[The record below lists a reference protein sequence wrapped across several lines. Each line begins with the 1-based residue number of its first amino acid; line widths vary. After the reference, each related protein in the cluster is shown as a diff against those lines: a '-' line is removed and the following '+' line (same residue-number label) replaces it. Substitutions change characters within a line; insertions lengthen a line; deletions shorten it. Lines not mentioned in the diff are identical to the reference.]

1 MFKGISTLL
10 ITLALIFLV
19 IALILLILDIII
31 SKMFKNF
38 SNLIESQLQS
48 TLGNNIDEVID
59 SSFWFKVIA
68 FLVGRK
74 KLKAKIE
81 SESSDVIDNILRK
94 FKHKISI
101 KLLGTMFLF
110 LILSVIMC
118 AMFTAVYQLDNSVN
132 ATIHTTIDFITDRKE
147 VEEESEVEDTWVW
160 DDIPDEELFTWDE
173 MQSGESSNTSVNN
186 QYDAKVDVSKYG
198 LTADEVVIDAS
209 SRLQKS
215 YNIAFI
221 SDLHMIQPDE
231 PDINHSWYTSH
242 GITFELRRES
252 FNNSEVILPSII
264 ECLKNEPFDAIIF
277 GGDILDNYSDKN
289 LSVLKQYIN
298 QLDSSKMFYIMAD
311 HDYLTEMT
319 TNSGVNNS
327 ANTLG
332 IPGYI
337 KSLNIGKDSDN
348 LVLIGQ
354 NNSNNNITSDGL
366 NEVKNL
372 LNSNKNTLFFSHV
385 PLASNT
391 NNDALR
397 EFSIA
402 KRQKVYYWD
411 SQATNYIPNSDQKEL
426 MNSLYNSSS
435 LLGTF
440 FGHVHSSWDGEL
452 NTGIKEHIFAPAF
465 EKNIG
470 VIRIEGA
477 NKNIT
482 PGTGNYTGGGPDKAY
497 GHADGKCV
505 VALDDGNYFWYHQ
518 STGCDVTCSW
528 CGNWSK
534 SEWGDTD
541 YHLLGVD
548 GCAVYAM
555 AIVVSNLIGDEI
567 TPLEIMEATGCTIT
581 LKNDGTYKINTST
594 SNCFS
599 NRSVSYSAF
608 AKKIAEV
615 YNLDYRSV
623 SIVDNGSVVGANQSL
638 IDSYLADGY
647 YIWGIFDKFKT
658 TWCSNTSSNSA
669 NTHFMGIRKK
679 VGDNY
684 YCFTS
689 CKGRCSSTGG
699 STGAIYTMNYPQGID
714 SSINAFKFG
723 SGRHA
728 YAFKLKGGTSNIQLK
743 TAGGGVAPGQFGEN
757 PMKPPGF
764 TTISDTDIQN
774 DINRGLYSREDY
786 DYLVALSGESTSYE
800 GFYAVACAVRNR
812 VIQKSS
818 TYKNQV
824 TATGQFEGYNEGRV
838 GKPINEQVKC
848 AAVQVLRG
856 ERSTVS
862 ECMYFFGRVNGYH
875 FWVES
880 DEKYIANWGNNI
892 YYSTFGNLHNDS
904 SKGPESDDIII
915 YNKDTK
921 VWNISSGML
930 YKLQ

>member
-19 IALILLILDIII
+19 IALILLVLDIVI

-38 SNLIESQLQS
+38 SSIIESQLQS
-48 TLGNNIDEVID
+48 TLESNIDEVID

-81 SESSDVIDNILRK
+81 SESSDVIDSILKK

-101 KLLGTMFLF
+101 ELLGTMFIF
-110 LILSVIMC
+110 LIMSVIMC

-147 VEEESEVEDTWVW
+147 AEEESEVEDTWVW
-160 DDIPDEELFTWDE
+160 DDIPDEELYTLDE
-173 MQSGESSNTSVNN
+173 MQSGESSNT
-186 QYDAKVDVSKYG
+186 
-198 LTADEVVIDAS
+198 AD
-209 SRLQKS
+209 K
-215 YNIAFI
+215 
-221 SDLHMIQPDE
+221 
-231 PDINHSWYTSH
+231 
-242 GITFELRRES
+242 
-252 FNNSEVILPSII
+252 
-264 ECLKNEPFDAIIF
+264 
-277 GGDILDNYSDKN
+277 
-289 LSVLKQYIN
+289 
-298 QLDSSKMFYIMAD
+298 
-311 HDYLTEMT
+311 
-319 TNSGVNNS
+319 
-327 ANTLG
+327 
-332 IPGYI
+332 
-337 KSLNIGKDSDN
+337 
-348 LVLIGQ
+348 
-354 NNSNNNITSDGL
+354 NITS
-366 NEVKNL
+366 
-372 LNSNKNTLFFSHV
+372 
-385 PLASNT
+385 
-391 NNDALR
+391 
-397 EFSIA
+397 
-402 KRQKVYYWD
+402 
-411 SQATNYIPNSDQKEL
+411 
-426 MNSLYNSSS
+426 
-435 LLGTF
+435 
-440 FGHVHSSWDGEL
+440 
-452 NTGIKEHIFAPAF
+452 
-465 EKNIG
+465 
-470 VIRIEGA
+470 
-477 NKNIT
+477 
-482 PGTGNYTGGGPDKAY
+482 GTGNYTGGGPDKAY

-518 STGCDVTCSW
+518 STGCNVTCSW

-534 SEWGDTD
+534 SEWGDSN
-541 YHLLGVD
+541 YHLLGTD

-555 AIVVSNLIGDEI
+555 AIVVSNLIGDEV
-567 TPLEIMEATGCTIT
+567 TPLEIMEAAGCTIT

-599 NRSVSYSAF
+599 NRSVSYSTF
-608 AKKIAEV
+608 AKKMAEV
-615 YNLDYRSV
+615 YNLDYQSV
-623 SIVDNGSVVGANQSL
+623 SIVDNGSVVGANQSA
-638 IDSYLADGY
+638 IDNYLADGY
-647 YIWGIFDKFKT
+647 YIWGMFDKFKT
-658 TWCSNTSSNSA
+658 TWCSNTNSNSA

-679 VGDNY
+679 VGNNY

-728 YAFKLKGGTSNIQLK
+728 YAFKYKGGTSSLK
-743 TAGGGVAPGQFGEN
+743 TVGGGIAPGQYGEN

-764 TTISDTDIQN
+764 TTISDADIQN
-774 DINRGLYSREDY
+774 DISRGLYSKEDY
-786 DYLVALSGESTSYE
+786 EYLVALSGESSSYE

-812 VIQKSS
+812 VIKKNS

-824 TATGQFEGYNEGRV
+824 TATGQFTGYNSNRV

-875 FWVES
+875 LWIES
-880 DEKYIANWGNNI
+880 DEKYVANWSNNI
-892 YYSTFGNLHNDS
+892 YYSTYGKLHNAS
-904 SKGPESDDIII
+904 SRGPESNDIII